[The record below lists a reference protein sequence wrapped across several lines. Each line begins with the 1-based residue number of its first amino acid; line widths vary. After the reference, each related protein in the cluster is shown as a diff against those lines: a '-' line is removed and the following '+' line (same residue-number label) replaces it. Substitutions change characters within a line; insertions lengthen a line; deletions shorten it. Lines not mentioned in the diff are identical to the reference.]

1 MDKQGAPDSP
11 QTLKGRTQEG
21 EAGISMAFMR
31 KLIKHQQS
39 QFPKENLVGDRTR
52 HFSYRQQ
59 KKQCYLYILYGITY
73 GSEQV

>member
-11 QTLKGRTQEG
+11 QTLKGHTQEG

-39 QFPKENLVGDRTR
+39 QFPKENLVG
-52 HFSYRQQ
+52 
-59 KKQCYLYILYGITY
+59 
-73 GSEQV
+73 EQDKAF